1 MVDDCWLERSRN
13 VNCLLFVWMATIRRE
28 RSSTICLT
36 RSRCVCSTVFFFL
49 LLLLFPVS
57 FRLPLSDAVEY
68 ATRIHLFLY
77 IVYIGS
83 SAGSVGRTRLTL
95 SRSWRPAAAASF
107 LSWPSVIVG
116 LAAPFLSLFYRILFF
131 SSTFCLSVMSID
143 LYNTSPSLI
152 ALAQSTG
159 GWFERLHR
167 NDSIIANLFR
177 SFYPFRSNDHRSI
190 AYPALP
196 VHLLQEK
203 ANQKESCSIM
213 RMMRF

>member
-36 RSRCVCSTVFFFL
+36 RSRCVCSTVFFSL

-107 LSWPSVIVG
+107 LF
-116 LAAPFLSLFYRILFF
+116 LAVRYCRFGRAFSLLILSHTFLFF
-131 SSTFCLSVMSID
+131 NFLPLGDVDWPLQHLAIFDCISPIDGRVIRATSSKRF
-143 LYNTSPSLI
+143 
-152 ALAQSTG
+152 
-159 GWFERLHR
+159 
-167 NDSIIANLFR
+167 
-177 SFYPFRSNDHRSI
+177 DHR
-190 AYPALP
+190 
-196 VHLLQEK
+196 
-203 ANQKESCSIM
+203 
-213 RMMRF
+213 